1 MKPVALAGL
10 AISLALAATAANA
23 ATVVVD
29 AAANSSSGGTG
40 AVTGFSFVAGDL
52 FTVTVDAD
60 DLWNAGSLPRWSD
73 ADGLDG
79 PAFATGADESGQ
91 TAGTQISAD
100 FGFWSQDGFSARYG
114 ALVGKIG
121 STYAVIGKSFAG
133 PAWDTGAL
141 TLYYWDSN
149 SGDNTEHVTATITA
163 VPEPAA
169 WAMMIAG
176 FGLTGA
182 ALRRRRLAPA

>member
-1 MKPVALAGL
+1 MKRLALAGL
-10 AISLALAATAANA
+10 ALSLAMTAVTADA

-29 AAANSSSGGTG
+29 AAANSSSGGAG
-40 AVTGFSFVAGDL
+40 AVTGFTFTVGDI
-52 FTVTVDAD
+52 FTVTVDGD

-79 PAFATGADESGQ
+79 PAYASGTDESGQ
-91 TAGTQISAD
+91 LAGTQISAN
-100 FGFWSQDGFSARYG
+100 FGLWSQDGFSAPYG

-121 STYAVIGKSFAG
+121 ATYAFIGKSFSG

-149 SGDNTEHVTATITA
+149 NVDNTQYVTATITA

-169 WAMMIAG
+169 WALMIAG
-176 FGLTGA
+176 FGLTGVS
-182 ALRRRRLAPA
+182 LRRRRVLAA